1 MLKQKQSRKVNG
13 TNWFF
18 EQSIKRWVWEHTTV
32 TPALWRVRIKS
43 SKPSCA
49 TQFQFWLD
57 YKARVCLKKKKKKGR
72 KEGKNEG
79 GRVGEKSRE
88 ERLGEWLKR

>member
-1 MLKQKQSRKVNG
+1 VGTYYCNPSTLEGENQKLKA
-13 TNWFF
+13 
-18 EQSIKRWVWEHTTV
+18 I
-32 TPALWRVRIKS
+32 
-43 SKPSCA
+43 
-49 TQFQFWLD
+49 
-57 YKARVCLKKKKKKGR
+57 VCLKKKKKGR